1 MRLTFAGAIG
11 PLARVPF
18 LSAPD
23 VLIVEVRHQPIH
35 VAQVTSTAS
44 VPSADSDL
52 IGTLAT
58 IVIFLVGAQ
67 ESKEARRVGDVGG
80 AVGGD

>member
-1 MRLTFAGAIG
+1 MRLTFAGAVS

-23 VLIVEVRHQPIH
+23 MLIVEVRHQPIH
-35 VAQVTSTAS
+35 VSEVTRTAS
-44 VPSADSDL
+44 VPPADGDL
-52 IGTLAT
+52 ISALTT
-58 IVIFLVGAQ
+58 VVIFLVGAQ